1 MKNFTKKIMLIVA
14 LYVTLF
20 AAFLYYGYSPISNK
34 YKTNKANEAE
44 KKESIVK
51 NDQKI
56 ASLEKIA
63 NNSAD
68 FDKIFTDVNN
78 FLPDSLG
85 VSDFMVQIEG
95 LAKDSG
101 VVIDS
106 FSVEEQKATTSSTSS
121 KTKTDTGTKFTMIF
135 KTTYPV
141 MVSLI
146 SKMETLARLNSI
158 STINM
163 TGNGDKINVNLS
175 GMIYY
180 GK

>member
-1 MKNFTKKIMLIVA
+1 MKNFTKKIMLIIC
-14 LYVTLF
+14 LYITLF
-20 AAFLYYGYSPISNK
+20 AAFLYYGYSPVSNR
-34 YKTNKANEAE
+34 YKKNKSDEAE
-44 KKESIVK
+44 KKELIVK
-51 NDQKI
+51 NNDKI
-56 ASLEKIA
+56 ASLQKIES
-63 NNSAD
+63 NSAD

-106 FSVEEQKATTSSTSS
+106 FSVEEQKASTTTKS
-121 KTKTDTGTKFTMIF
+121 KTDNGTKFSMVF
-135 KTTYPV
+135 KAPYSTV
-141 MVSLI
+141 ISLI

-158 STINM
+158 STVNM
-163 TGNGDKINVNLS
+163 TGNGDKISVNLS
-175 GMIYY
+175 GKIYY